1 MLVIQGKQ
9 VFPAIATGPLAFFR
23 KNTGFT
29 ALCHIKDTEA
39 EVQRFQTARKISIEQ
54 LRSLYARALGRIG
67 ETEG

>member
-9 VFPAIATGPLAFFR
+9 VFPAIAAGPLAFFR

-29 ALCHIKDTEA
+29 ALRHIKDTEA

-54 LRSLYARALGRIG
+54 LLEELVKRKLRFLKFIR
-67 ETEG
+67 